1 MGVGADVQEGDAMSG
16 YQYIRDYYGF
26 PARRG
31 LVVEYEGKRGV
42 VTGVSGPHLRVKLHG
57 ETISKPYHPDD
68 LKWKNLGVPRT
79 PKMEPW
85 E

>member
-1 MGVGADVQEGDAMSG
+1 MNG
-16 YQYIRDYYGF
+16 YDYIKFCYGF

-42 VTGVSGPHLRVKLHG
+42 VTGVRGPHLRVKLYG

-68 LKWKNLGVPRT
+68 LKWKNLGVV
-79 PKMEPW
+79 K
-85 E
+85 